1 MRNKSVR
8 VKISRFFT
16 ICFCFSFL
24 IAIIK
29 LFYVAVSHDVDG
41 INLTEFAKN
50 RNTVKKTLYAS
61 RGNIYDVNGEI
72 IAQNVNS
79 YTLIAYLSESRTT
92 DPKNPEHVVDKERTA
107 ASLASIL
114 GVSKDYILSRLKTEN
129 AYQVEFGVAGK
140 NLSEHQK
147 VLIEALDLPGI
158 DFISGSKRYYKKSKM
173 ASYIVGYAK
182 ARDDGE
188 IVGEMGV
195 EGYYNDILKG
205 TNGESIYQV
214 SAVGYQ
220 MGEAYTTESTS
231 GSDIYL
237 TLDTQIQLIL
247 EDAVHT
253 LEENN
258 EFDWFTFTV
267 MNAKTGAIVGSA
279 TSPNFNPNTLDG
291 LENYVNPLVGYT
303 YEPGSTMKIFSW
315 LAAMENGI
323 YDGKEEF
330 MSGSIKIKGA
340 TIKDF
345 NNKGWGKISYDTGFA
360 YSSNVGATNL
370 ALKLGNVK
378 LREFYE
384 SLGFGKKTGLEL
396 PGEESGIIRLTYES
410 ELASASFG
418 QGITT
423 TPIQTLQ
430 ALSVLTNDGVM
441 LKPFIVDKIVDANGN
456 VTYEG
461 KREELGK
468 KVSSESI
475 KKINKLM
482 YDVVYNGTSE
492 IWKTKNVTLAGK
504 TGTGEIASPNGGYL
518 TGNINYIRSFAGVFP
533 YENPEYIIYA
543 SVKQIDGGASA
554 LARVVT
560 KAVESIANYANI
572 MNADEVKPNSK
583 IVNLNNYLSED
594 VETSKE
600 ALKNAE
606 LVPIVIGNGKNVINQ
621 FPLQKT
627 EVLKGS
633 KVFLLTADKNY
644 TMIDIKG
651 WSSSEVLNFCN
662 LLGLKVKFEG
672 FGVVDSFNFKVNTKI
687 NLSKTLEVTLKA
699 E

>member
-1 MRNKSVR
+1 MRNKSLR
-8 VKISRFFT
+8 VKISKFF
-16 ICFCFSFL
+16 IFCFFFSFL
-24 IAIIK
+24 VAIAK
-29 LFYVAVSHDVDG
+29 LFYVALSNDVDG
-41 INLTEFAKN
+41 INLTEFAQN

-61 RGNIYDVNGEI
+61 RGRIYDVNGEI

-92 DPKNPEHVVDKERTA
+92 NPKKPEHVVDKERTA
-107 ASLASIL
+107 KALAEIL
-114 GVSKDYILSRLKTEN
+114 NVEEDYILSRLKIEN
-129 AYQVEFGVAGK
+129 VYQVEFGIAGK

-188 IVGEMGV
+188 IMGEMGV
-195 EGYYNDILKG
+195 ESYYNDILKG

-220 MGEAYTTESTS
+220 MGEAYTTDSIS

-279 TSPNFNPNTLDG
+279 SSPNFNPNTLEG
-291 LENYVNPLVGYT
+291 LKNYVNPLVGYT

-323 YDGKEEF
+323 YHGEEEF
-330 MSGSIKIKGA
+330 MSGSINIKGA

-345 NNKGWGKISYDTGFA
+345 NNKGWGKINYDTGFA

-384 SLGFGKKTGLEL
+384 SLGFGKKTGIEL
-396 PGEESGIIRLTYES
+396 PGEENGIIRLTYES

-430 ALSVLTNDGVM
+430 ALSILTNDGVM
-441 LKPFIVDKIVDANGN
+441 LKPYIVDKIVDASGN
-456 VTYEG
+456 ISYQGE
-461 KREELGK
+461 RQELGK

-475 KKINKLM
+475 KKINELM
-482 YDVVYNGTSE
+482 YDVVYNGLGNL
-492 IWKTKNVTLAGK
+492 WQTKNVTLAGK
-504 TGTGEIASPNGGYL
+504 TGTAQIASPNGGYL

-533 YENPEYIIYA
+533 YENPEYILYA
-543 SVKQIDGGASA
+543 SVKQIDGGVAA
-554 LARVVT
+554 LANVVT

-572 MNADEVKPNSK
+572 TNEEENSANSK
-583 IVNLNNYLSED
+583 IVNIKNYISED
-594 VETSKE
+594 VLESKDLLE
-600 ALKNAE
+600 KAGLK
-606 LVPIVIGNGKNVINQ
+606 VVVIGNGENVIKQ
-621 FPLQKT
+621 FPLKNT

-633 KVFLLTADKNY
+633 KVFLFTDGKDYIMPN
-644 TMIDIKG
+644 MKG

-662 LLGLKVKFEG
+662 LIGIQVKFEG
-672 FGVVDSFNFKVNTKI
+672 YGVVASFNFKVNSKI
-687 NLSKTLEVTLKA
+687 DKKKTLEIVLKA
-699 E
+699 A